1 MSAPY
6 IDEYGETDKGLRR
19 GNPMYLDQEK
29 YEELNRLD
37 FTFFH
42 PTTQEIKQLLL
53 SECGSATKFRKK
65 SLECLILI
73 CYFIL
78 NGIHFKVTN
87 KQVSE
92 LNM

>member
-37 FTFFH
+37 FTFFQQTAENE
-42 PTTQEIKQLLL
+42 TTAAAFRMWLDNEIQ
-53 SECGSATKFRKK
+53 KK
-65 SLECLILI
+65 VPQMFYTDI
-73 CYFIL
+73 CFIL
-78 NGIHFKVTN
+78 TY
-87 KQVSE
+87 
-92 LNM
+92 LP